1 MRRAVGLA
9 ALLGAFGGGCG
20 APTYHGEGDVV
31 GVDAGARQVTINH
44 EDIPGLMPAMTMTFA
59 VRSPSALADV
69 TAGSR
74 VRFDLVKEG
83 ELLVVTRLVPLGRA
97 SGGRPG
103 IHDHTPHHGGV
114 VGMVGLLHLEAVA
127 ARDGL
132 VRVYLTDVWRRP
144 LPLAGVQGRVTIGL
158 PGASSELALVA
169 GEDALEAKGPPLERG
184 GGRGR
189 RPPRAGR
196 SADRDAL
203 RAAAG
208 RRAGRRCRA
217 RRRLPAARAETGRE
231 RPPAALRAHLPALG
245 HRRRGDARRH
255 ARAGRGGERGRDR
268 VAHAGR

>member
-97 SGGRPG
+97 SGG
-103 IHDHTPHHGGV
+103 
-114 VGMVGLLHLEAVA
+114 
-127 ARDGL
+127 
-132 VRVYLTDVWRRP
+132 
-144 LPLAGVQGRVTIGL
+144 
-158 PGASSELALVA
+158 ELQRHRLGVA
-169 GEDALEAKGPPLERG
+169 GDLQRLQRHPLGQARG
-184 GGRGR
+184 LQF
-189 RPPRAGR
+189 
-196 SADRDAL
+196 DRFA
-203 RAAAG
+203 
-208 RRAGRRCRA
+208 
-217 RRRLPAARAETGRE
+217 
-231 RPPAALRAHLPALG
+231 
-245 HRRRGDARRH
+245 
-255 ARAGRGGERGRDR
+255 
-268 VAHAGR
+268 